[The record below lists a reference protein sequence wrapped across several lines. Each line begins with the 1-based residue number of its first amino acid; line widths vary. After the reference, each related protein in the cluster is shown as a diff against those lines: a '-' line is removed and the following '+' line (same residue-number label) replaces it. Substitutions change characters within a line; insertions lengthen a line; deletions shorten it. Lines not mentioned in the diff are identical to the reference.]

1 MRQTKGMFHNT
12 EHTHS
17 QVGRGDSDVSLWGWI
32 FFKIERVMW
41 SLSTSYREIT
51 LFFSAMKTDCPQ
63 FLKVDRSEKNNLIL
77 FQKFKWCF
85 TSNFSTSWEKFQMR
99 AEGPHSASRVGGSR
113 IPGLRR
119 RAAWP
124 GAAGWYNPWGCQH
137 LLQIHSV
144 KSESARNEEKRTM
157 LFLSG
162 KVTKEV
168 ANTYTEI
175 RGEGACSLT
184 LFF

>member
-1 MRQTKGMFHNT
+1 MFPFGV
-12 EHTHS
+12 E
-17 QVGRGDSDVSLWGWI
+17 
-32 FFKIERVMW
+32 FFKKLKEWCGPFLLVTEK
-41 SLSTSYREIT
+41 SPS
-51 LFFSAMKTDCPQ
+51 FFQQWKHCPQ
-63 FLKVDRSEKNNLIL
+63 FLKVNRSEKNLIL

-99 AEGPHSASRVGGSR
+99 AEGPPSASRVRGSR

-144 KSESARNEEKRTM
+144 KSESAWNEEKRTM

-168 ANTYTEI
+168 ENTYTEI
-175 RGEGACSLT
+175 GGEGACSLT